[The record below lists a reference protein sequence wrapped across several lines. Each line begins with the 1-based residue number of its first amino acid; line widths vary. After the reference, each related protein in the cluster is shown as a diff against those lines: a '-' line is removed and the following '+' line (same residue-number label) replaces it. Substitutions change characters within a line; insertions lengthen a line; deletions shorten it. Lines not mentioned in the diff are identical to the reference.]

1 MATTTKEATDFNG
14 RTSSKGLISYLGH
27 CYKNNLITD
36 QSLKD
41 MVLYTAKKFKQDSK
55 SVTKKDL
62 YYLATQ
68 VRGLLAN
75 TVETVK
81 QAIPKK
87 PVEASTKTGS
97 KSLPMAKFFPPEIVT
112 EEGLKLVAVPNKY
125 TTIEELR
132 DAINEEG
139 KNIVFATYWTKRHLK
154 QYNYKELYHLKKVEE
169 VTSFPNDVDIMSVHE
184 VLDTEDTVICVSAYT
199 DAVGLFFGD
208 ELKPVEDVDENGD
221 KFSIRFSNSMEFEV
235 YELVEDEEETEDD
248 TEEEETSEEPDEEV
262 EDSEEEEEEIP
273 EEEEETS
280 EEEETPK
287 NKSKSIRRRRTA
299 KK

>member
-1 MATTTKEATDFNG
+1 MTTTTKTNEVTDFNG

-27 CYKNNLITD
+27 CYKNNLITE

-62 YYLATQ
+62 YDLATQ
-68 VRGLLAN
+68 VRDLLAN

-125 TTIEELR
+125 VNIQEIR
-132 DAINEEG
+132 DAVNEDG
-139 KNIVFATYWTKRHLK
+139 KF
-154 QYNYKELYHLKKVEE
+154 KK
-169 VTSFPNDVDIMSVHE
+169 I
-184 VLDTEDTVICVSAYT
+184 
-199 DAVGLFFGD
+199 DADFRNV
-208 ELKPVEDVDENGD
+208 
-221 KFSIRFSNSMEFEV
+221 
-235 YELVEDEEETEDD
+235 
-248 TEEEETSEEPDEEV
+248 
-262 EDSEEEEEEIP
+262 
-273 EEEEETS
+273 
-280 EEEETPK
+280 
-287 NKSKSIRRRRTA
+287 
-299 KK
+299 